1 MRRYITTLTIC
12 LLVLVTKA
20 QDTYTVIVSCD
31 GFRWDFPILY
41 DTPTMNMMAQE
52 GIQSDMQPSYPASTF
67 PNHYAIATGLYPDHH
82 GIVNNSFWDPDLQL
96 LYATNSKETGKD
108 PRFFGGEPIW
118 MTAERQG
125 VKAATIYWVG
135 SDLNDDSRHASYWYD
150 YGKPL
155 ISYEERI
162 EKALE
167 YLQLPEA
174 ERPHFIMVYF
184 DEPDHTEH
192 SFGPNSEQTRQA
204 VKKADDAVGQ
214 LLSGIRKLPIADKV
228 NFIVVADHGMA
239 LEDPS
244 RVINP
249 DDYLK
254 AEWYDQMILGI
265 PTSIF
270 TKPAYRETIYNTLKD
285 IPHLSV
291 WKKEE
296 IPAYLHYGTNHRIG
310 DIVVAPDMGWEF
322 RNTPRGGYGAHG
334 YDPTDPY
341 MHAIF
346 RAVGPAFKEGYIARQ
361 FENVDIYPLICHLLG
376 IQPAP
381 CDGQFDRVKHILR

>member
-1 MRRYITTLTIC
+1 MKRHITTLIIC
-12 LLVLVTKA
+12 LLVLVVRA

-41 DTPTMNMMAQE
+41 ETPTMDKLSRI
-52 GIQSDMQPSYPASTF
+52 GVQSDMQPSYPASTF
-67 PNHYAIATGLYPDHH
+67 PNHYAMATGLYPDHH

-96 LYATNSKETGKD
+96 TYAVGDKLTGKD
-108 PRFFGGEPIW
+108 PRFFLGEPIW
-118 MTAERQG
+118 VTAERQG
-125 VKAATIYWVG
+125 VKTATIYWVG
-135 SDLNDDSRHASYWYD
+135 SDLDNSRHASYWYD

-155 ISYEERI
+155 ISYEERVQ
-162 EKALE
+162 KALE
-167 YLQLPEA
+167 YLLLPEP

-184 DEPDHTEH
+184 DEPDKTEH
-192 SFGPNSEQTRQA
+192 TYGPNSEETRQA

-214 LLSGIRKLPIADKV
+214 LYEGLMKLPIADMI
-228 NFIVVADHGMA
+228 NFIVVSDHGMA
-239 LEDPS
+239 SEDPS
-244 RVINP
+244 RVVNP

-254 AEWYDQMILGI
+254 PEWYEHMIIGI

-270 TKPAYRETIYNTLKD
+270 TKPEYRETVYNTLKD
-285 IPHLSV
+285 IPHLTV
-291 WKKEE
+291 WKKNE
-296 IPAYLHYGTNHRIG
+296 IPAYLHYGTSRRLG
-310 DIVVAPDMGWEF
+310 DIIVAPDMNWEF

-346 RAVGPAFKEGYIARQ
+346 RAVGPAFKKGYIARQ
-361 FENVDIYPLICHLLG
+361 FENVDIYPLLCHLMG

-381 CDGQFDRVKHILR
+381 CDGKLDRIKLILK

>member
-1 MRRYITTLTIC
+1 MKRYLTTLIIC
-12 LLVLVTKA
+12 LLVIVVKA

-31 GFRWDFPILY
+31 GFRWDYPIIY
-41 DTPTMNMMAQE
+41 EAPTMDRLAKI
-52 GIQSDMQPSYPASTF
+52 GVQSDMQPTYPASTF
-67 PNHYAIATGLYPDHH
+67 PNHYAMATGLYPDHH
-82 GIVNNSFWDPDLQL
+82 GVVNNSFWDPDLQL
-96 LYATNSKETGKD
+96 LYVSSGNETSKD
-108 PRFFGGEPIW
+108 PRFFLGEPIW
-118 MTAERQG
+118 QTAERQG
-125 VKAATIYWVG
+125 VKTATLYWVG
-135 SDLNDDSRHASYWYD
+135 SDLHDDNSHASYWYD

-155 ISYEERI
+155 ISYDERI
-162 EKALE
+162 QKALE

-184 DEPDHTEH
+184 DEPDHTAH
-192 SFGPNSEQTRQA
+192 AYGPNSEETRKA
-204 VKKADDAVGQ
+204 VKMADEAVGKLYDSLMQ
-214 LLSGIRKLPIADKV
+214 LPIADKI

-239 LEDPS
+239 SEHPS
-244 RVINP
+244 RVVNP

-254 AEWYDQMILGI
+254 PEWYEHLVIGL

-270 TKPAYRETIYNTLKD
+270 TKPEYRETVYNTLKD
-285 IPHLSV
+285 IPHLTV

-296 IPAYLHYGTNHRIG
+296 IPAYLHFGTSNRIG
-310 DIVVAPDMGWEF
+310 DIVVAPEMGWEF

-361 FENVDIYPLICHLLG
+361 FVNIDIYPLLCHLMG

-381 CDGQFDRVKHILR
+381 CDGELDRIKHVLK